1 MSIDNTIKIHI
12 KYGKIKIRQSKTQ
25 YGSPVDKKVLQNKIH
40 NKIIKNR

>member
-25 YGSPVDKKVLQNKIH
+25 YGSPIDKKYCKTKYIT
-40 NKIIKNR
+40 K